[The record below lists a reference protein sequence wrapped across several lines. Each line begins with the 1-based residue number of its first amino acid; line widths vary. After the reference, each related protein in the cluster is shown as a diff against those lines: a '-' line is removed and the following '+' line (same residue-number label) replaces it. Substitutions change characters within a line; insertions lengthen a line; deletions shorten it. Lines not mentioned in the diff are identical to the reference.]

1 MCLLR
6 KVCGIVLNR
15 FGIELFASL
24 QGGVDAAFERSI
36 EGVDMVRS
44 NENDAF
50 VVFQTFQNT
59 KDDG

>member
-1 MCLLR
+1 MPAERGLR
-6 KVCGIVLNR
+6 DGPKG
-15 FGIELFASL
+15 FGIELFALL
-24 QGGVDAAFERSI
+24 QGGVDAAFEGSI

-50 VVFQTFQNT
+50 VVFPTFQNT